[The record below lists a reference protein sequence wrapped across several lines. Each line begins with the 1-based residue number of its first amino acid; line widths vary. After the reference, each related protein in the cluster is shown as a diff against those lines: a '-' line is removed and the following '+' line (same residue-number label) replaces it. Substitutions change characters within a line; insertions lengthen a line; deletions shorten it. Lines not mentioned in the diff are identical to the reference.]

1 MEIASLQTG
10 PLEVNTYIVP
20 LAGQAVLI
28 VDPAACVFSGDEK
41 SIVNYL
47 DERDLLPVGV
57 LLTHGHFDHV
67 CGLKELRKSFAQI
80 PIAIHKGD
88 AECLGPNS
96 ARAHE
101 ANLGDLGF
109 DENDLLESL
118 TDLPNAE
125 FFLEEGD
132 TLDKFFSAE
141 YIIAAFTGDRPP
153 DVEAALNALSHWKVL
168 HTPGH
173 SQGSICFY
181 NSNDGLL
188 LSGDTIFYPA
198 YGRTDLRGG
207 SEAQIKKS
215 LVRIFEELPNETQV
229 FPGHGIFGFALKE

>member
-28 VDPAACVFSGDEK
+28 VDPAACSFSGDEK
-41 SIVNYL
+41 AIVNYL
-47 DERDLLPVGV
+47 DERDLVPVGV

-88 AECLGPNS
+88 AECLGTNS
-96 ARAHE
+96 VWAHE
-101 ANLGDLGF
+101 ANLDDLGVA
-109 DENDLLESL
+109 ENDLLENL
-118 TDLPNAE
+118 KDLPNAD

-132 TLDKFFSAE
+132 TLDKFFGAE

-181 NSNDGLL
+181 NSNDGIL
-188 LSGDTIFYPA
+188 LSGDTIFYQA

-215 LVRIFEELPNETQV
+215 LVRIFEELPQETQV

>member
-188 LSGDTIFYPA
+188 LSGDTIFYQA

>member
-10 PLEVNTYIVP
+10 PLDVNTYIVP
-20 LAGQAVLI
+20 LAGRAVLI
-28 VDPAACVFSGDEK
+28 VDPAACDFSGDEK

-47 DERDLLPVGV
+47 DEQDLIPVGV

-80 PIAIHKGD
+80 PIAMHKGD
-88 AECLGPNS
+88 AEFVGANS
-96 ARAHE
+96 ARIHAE
-101 ANLGDLGF
+101 NLEDLGF
-109 DENDLLESL
+109 GEKELLEDLS
-118 TDLPNAE
+118 DLPNAD

-141 YIIAAFTGDRPP
+141 YVIAEFTGDGPP
-153 DVEAALNALSHWKVL
+153 DVEAVLNALSHWKVL

-173 SQGSICFY
+173 SRGSICFY
-181 NSNDGLL
+181 NSNEGILI
-188 LSGDTIFYPA
+188 SGDTVFYQS

-207 SEAQIKKS
+207 NEAQIKKS
-215 LVRIFEELPNETQV
+215 LVRIFEELPPETQV
-229 FPGHGIFGFALKE
+229 FPGHGIFGFSLKE

>member
-1 MEIASLQTG
+1 MEVASLQTG
-10 PLEVNTYIVP
+10 PLDVNTYIVH
-20 LAGQAVLI
+20 LAGQAVLVI
-28 VDPAACVFSGDEK
+28 DPAACAFSGDEK

-47 DERDLLPVGV
+47 DERDLVPIGV

-67 CGLKELRKSFAQI
+67 CGVKELRKSFAQI

-88 AECLGPNS
+88 AECLGADS

-101 ANLGDLGF
+101 ENLGELGF
-109 DENDLLESL
+109 DENGLLENL
-118 TDLPNAE
+118 TDLPSAD

-141 YIIAAFTGDRPP
+141 YIIAAFTGDVPP
-153 DVEAALNALSHWKVL
+153 DVEAVLNELSHWKVL

-173 SQGSICFY
+173 SRGSICFY
-181 NSNDGLL
+181 NSNDGILI
-188 LSGDTIFYPA
+188 SGDTIFYQS

-207 SEAQIKKS
+207 NEDQIQKS
-215 LVRIFEELPNETQV
+215 LVRIFEELPRETQV
-229 FPGHGIFGFALKE
+229 FPGHGIFGFELKE

>member
-1 MEIASLQTG
+1 MEIASLKTG

-188 LSGDTIFYPA
+188 LSGDTIFYQA